1 MDSAAND
8 SLNPFLELFTAG
20 KITQLSVAIL
30 VFMLGFFFARLAKK
44 GAQSLTRHLSP
55 QQSMIAGRTAS
66 VLVLVLT
73 FVVALNQAGI
83 EISVALGA
91 FGIFTVAIGFAAQ
104 TSASNLISG
113 LFLMGEKPF
122 VIGDEIQVGKTVGEV
137 ISIDLLSAKLRTG
150 DHLLVRIP
158 NETLLRSEITN
169 LSRFPRRRLDIPLN
183 LAYRTDLDKVRQLL
197 DGLAASNDL
206 ALEDPAPSLVV
217 AGFGDNALQLR
228 FGVWTSP
235 SKYGDLK
242 NQLLAAIK
250 VVFEEE
256 GIVFAAPAST
266 LVIGAPV
273 EVKMVGDEAA
283 PPERPAPSAAAV
295 SAEPD
300 SEATPEER
308 TAPAR

>member
-1 MDSAAND
+1 MESETND
-8 SLNPFLELFTAG
+8 LNPFLELFTAG

-30 VFMLGFFFARLAKK
+30 VFLLGFFFARLAKK

-66 VLVLVLT
+66 VVVLVIT

-122 VIGDEIQVGKTVGEV
+122 VIGDEIQVGNTVGEV
-137 ISIDLLSAKLRTG
+137 IAIDLLSAKLRTG

-169 LSRFPRRRLDIPLN
+169 LSRFPQRRLDLRLD
-183 LAYRTDLDKVRQLL
+183 LAYRTDLEKVKQIL
-197 DGLAASNDL
+197 DGIAAQNEL
-206 ALEDPAPSLVV
+206 ALKEPAPALVF
-217 AGFGDNALQLR
+217 AGFGETALQLR
-228 FGVWTSP
+228 YGVWTSP
-235 SKYGDLK
+235 AHYAELK
-242 NQLLAAIK
+242 TQMLSAIK
-250 VVFEEE
+250 TAFEQE
-256 GIVFAAPAST
+256 GISFTPPARN
-266 LVIGAPV
+266 LVISAPV
-273 EVKMVGDEAA
+273 EVRMVESEPA
-283 PPERPAPSAAAV
+283 PPETPGPEPADLQGDGRKSRPTSFQPRAS
-295 SAEPD
+295 
-300 SEATPEER
+300 
-308 TAPAR
+308 

>member
-20 KITQLSVAIL
+20 KITQLSVAIF
-30 VFMLGFFFARLAKK
+30 VFVLGFLLARLAKK

-66 VLVLVLT
+66 VLVLVIT

-122 VIGDEIQVGKTVGEV
+122 VIGDEIQVGNTVGQV

-169 LSRFPRRRLDIPLN
+169 LSRFPHRRLDIPLN
-183 LAYRTDLDKVRQLL
+183 LAYRTDLDKVRQILES
-197 DGLAASNDL
+197 LAASNDL
-206 ALEDPAPSLVV
+206 AIEDPAPSLVV
-217 AGFGDNALQLR
+217 SGFGDNALQLR

-250 VVFEEE
+250 VAFEEE

-273 EVKMVGDEAA
+273 EVKMVSDEAA
-283 PPERPAPSAAAV
+283 QPERPTSAMAAV
-295 SAEPD
+295 SAEPED
-300 SEATPEER
+300 ALTAEER
-308 TAPAR
+308 RAPAR